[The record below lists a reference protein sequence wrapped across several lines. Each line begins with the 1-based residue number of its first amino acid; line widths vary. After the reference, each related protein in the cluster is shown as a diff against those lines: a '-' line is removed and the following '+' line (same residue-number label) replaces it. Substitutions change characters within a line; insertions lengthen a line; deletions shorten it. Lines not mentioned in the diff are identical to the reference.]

1 MILNYFRDLHSFKEK
16 CQRIKMSHGI
26 VKNSKNAKNGNG
38 NHAPATI
45 NYSAPPDGGWGWAVV
60 FASFLVHVMSK

>member
-1 MILNYFRDLHSFKEK
+1 
-16 CQRIKMSHGI
+16 MSHGI

-38 NHAPATI
+38 HHAPATI